1 MKSHPNQLPF
11 ACGNCKQ
18 TFSMR
23 RQLVTHSNKVHGGN
37 VVEDFGEL
45 EAASRENAAFTEAG
59 ALEADQEH
67 YSLMPVSIVEAGGM
81 LGEAGLGIEAGA
93 EQQRLVDLLGQDG
106 VSLGQTIVL
115 IQVNTQK
122 YNL

>member
-45 EAASRENAAFTEAG
+45 EAASRENAAFTEAV

-122 YNL
+122 